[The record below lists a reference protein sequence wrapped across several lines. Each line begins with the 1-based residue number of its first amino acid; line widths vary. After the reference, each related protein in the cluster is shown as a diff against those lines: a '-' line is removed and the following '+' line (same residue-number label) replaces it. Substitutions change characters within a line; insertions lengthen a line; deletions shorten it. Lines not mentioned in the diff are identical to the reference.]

1 MSSALILPPAST
13 PTMPR
18 PGRTTVIVGIV
29 VGLHVA
35 ALWALQQGLLQ
46 RPREVIVPAQIV
58 AELIVP
64 PAPQAP
70 APPPQVP
77 ARPPPAPQPPAAPPP
92 RPEPVKKVVA
102 PQPAPRPAPR
112 PVAQPAPL
120 PVAEAAPT
128 AMAAMTALT

>member
-1 MSSALILPPAST
+1 
-13 PTMPR
+13 MPR

-46 RPREVIVPAQIV
+46 RPREVIVPAQIL

-70 APPPQVP
+70 APPP
-77 ARPPPAPQPPAAPPP
+77 PAPQPPAPPP
-92 RPEPVKKVVA
+92 PKPEPVKKVVA
-102 PQPAPRPAPR
+102 PKPAPRPAPR

-120 PVAEAAPT
+120 PVAEAATT
-128 AMAAMTALT
+128 AMAAPPAKGDARSRSPGV

>member
-46 RPREVIVPAQIV
+46 RPREVIVPAQIL

-70 APPPQVP
+70 APPP
-77 ARPPPAPQPPAAPPP
+77 PAPQPPAPPP
-92 RPEPVKKVVA
+92 PKPEPVKKVVA
-102 PQPAPRPAPR
+102 PKPAPRPAPR
-112 PVAQPAPL
+112 PVAQPAPD
-120 PVAEAAPT
+120 
-128 AMAAMTALT
+128 

>member
-46 RPREVIVPAQIV
+46 RPREVIVPAQIL

-70 APPPQVP
+70 APQPQYRTRC
-77 ARPPPAPQPPAAPPP
+77 AH
-92 RPEPVKKVVA
+92 
-102 PQPAPRPAPR
+102 
-112 PVAQPAPL
+112 
-120 PVAEAAPT
+120 
-128 AMAAMTALT
+128 